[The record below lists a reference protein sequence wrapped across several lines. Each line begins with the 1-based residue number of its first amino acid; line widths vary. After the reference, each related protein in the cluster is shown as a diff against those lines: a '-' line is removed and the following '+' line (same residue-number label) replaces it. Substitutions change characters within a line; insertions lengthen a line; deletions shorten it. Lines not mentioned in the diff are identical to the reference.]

1 MSSKSKEDIFNI
13 IVHNLLEILPYLD
26 ASTITPEQSMKD
38 VGANSIDRADVLLAS
53 METLDIIFPLHEAG
67 DLKNIGELV
76 DFLYAKAQ

>member
-1 MSSKSKEDIFNI
+1 MFNI